1 MNYEAIALWSQVVA
15 AVVFA
20 ALIVVGF
27 IRFLTPTI
35 ARMTAAKNDEIR
47 ESEKRRDE
55 AVQRARA
62 ARSEIA
68 EATTD
73 AARIKEHIE
82 RDARREAAIIVAT
95 AHSEAQRLV
104 RNAHADYE
112 RSRAAA
118 RDRLRIE
125 MIDKALA
132 AARKTVLAR
141 IDEKAEATLVGR
153 FIDELEGK
161 GDLLVADETL
171 ARRYAQAVFDL
182 AKDGGKIAETGRDLR
197 TIWDAMQ
204 GRRRS
209 RALLLR
215 SDHRS
220 RREAKSAGR
229 CVLR

>member
-20 ALIVVGF
+20 ALIVIGF

-47 ESEKRRDE
+47 EGEKRRDE
-55 AVQRARA
+55 AVQRVNTARA
-62 ARSEIA
+62 EIA

-112 RSRAAA
+112 RSRVAA
-118 RDRLRIE
+118 RDRLRVE

-153 FIDELEGK
+153 FIDELERK
-161 GDLLVADETL
+161 G
-171 ARRYAQAVFDL
+171 
-182 AKDGGKIAETGRDLR
+182 GG
-197 TIWDAMQ
+197 
-204 GRRRS
+204 
-209 RALLLR
+209 
-215 SDHRS
+215 
-220 RREAKSAGR
+220 
-229 CVLR
+229 